1 MKTLLLTFVLSLSLI
16 SGASATTT
24 SVPFCEANACAG
36 GLSGL
41 SAASQIVGAAT
52 IGLVAVYA
60 IQQNK
65 FDCTITKTAPLP
77 GTNYTNEK
85 SVCVEK

>member
-1 MKTLLLTFVLSLSLI
+1 MKALLLTAVLSLGLI
-16 SGASATTT
+16 GS
-24 SVPFCEANACAG
+24 ANATEEAMVTGNG
-36 GLSGL
+36 GLGQL
-41 SAASQIVGAAT
+41 AVASKIVGAAAV
-52 IGLVAVYA
+52 GLVAVYA

-65 FDCTITKTAPLP
+65 FDCTISKTAPLP